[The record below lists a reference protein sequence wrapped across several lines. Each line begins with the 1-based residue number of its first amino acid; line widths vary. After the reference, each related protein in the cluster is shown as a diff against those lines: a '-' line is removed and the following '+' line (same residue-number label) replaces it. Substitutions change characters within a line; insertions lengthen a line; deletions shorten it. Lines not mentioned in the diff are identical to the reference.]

1 MRTHARTWLAAIALL
16 AVIVI
21 IILADRRA
29 LPGFING
36 LYAFPYGD
44 KVGHFL
50 LMGIVAF
57 FVNLALHA
65 RRITIA
71 KCPLLL
77 GSLCVALLVTLEEF
91 SQLFFPS
98 RSFDLIDLAASLL
111 GIVLLGR
118 AALLFKK

>member
-1 MRTHARTWLAAIALL
+1 MRIHRSTWLAGIALL
-16 AVIVI
+16 TVVGI

-29 LPGFING
+29 LPGFITG
-36 LYAFPYGD
+36 LYAFRYGD

-50 LMGIVAF
+50 LMGTVAF

-65 RRITIA
+65 RRITIFQ
-71 KCPLLL
+71 CPLLL

-111 GIVLLGR
+111 GIVVIGR
-118 AALLFKK
+118 TALLFKK